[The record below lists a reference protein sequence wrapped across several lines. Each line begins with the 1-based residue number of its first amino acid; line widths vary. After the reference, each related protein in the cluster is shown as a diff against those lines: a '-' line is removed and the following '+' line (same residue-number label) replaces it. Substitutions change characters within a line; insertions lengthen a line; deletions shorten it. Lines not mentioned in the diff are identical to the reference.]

1 MNSLSNGLA
10 DALERSMLNGL
21 RECQHSSLGEKVMH
35 ALGRRLLDSLGGL
48 QVSLG
53 NRLVG
58 NLRRLLNCLRKILRS
73 ILRRNLLNGLRNS
86 LVSYLLV
93 GLLGLG
99 SRVLKVVSID
109 KQLG

>member
-1 MNSLSNGLA
+1 
-10 DALERSMLNGL
+10 
-21 RECQHSSLGEKVMH
+21 MH

-48 QVSLG
+48 QISLR
-53 NRLVG
+53 NRLVD
-58 NLRRLLNCLRKILRS
+58 NLRRMLNCLRKILRS
-73 ILRRNLLNGLRNS
+73 ILRRSLLNGLRNS

-99 SRVLKVVSID
+99 SRVLKVVSIG